1 MLTTCIN
8 VFQAFFVDAA
18 EFEPSSTPEV
28 DDVFAQS
35 VEPLTSD
42 ADIESP
48 LSEQVSMNGDS
59 RLSSLSLTG
68 STSKIIKVYMSVY
81 SGVTKGVVHHFNNS
95 SI

>member
-1 MLTTCIN
+1 M
-8 VFQAFFVDAA
+8 DAA
-18 EFEPSSTPEV
+18 EFEPTSTPDI

-68 STSKIIKVYMSVY
+68 STSKVIKV
-81 SGVTKGVVHHFNNS
+81 S
-95 SI
+95 SN